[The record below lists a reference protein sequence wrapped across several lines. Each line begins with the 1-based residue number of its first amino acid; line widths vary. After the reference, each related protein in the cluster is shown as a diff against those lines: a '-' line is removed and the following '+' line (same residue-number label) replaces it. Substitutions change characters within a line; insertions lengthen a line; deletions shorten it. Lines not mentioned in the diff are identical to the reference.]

1 MIRRIILVLVAV
13 LVVRVAHAQMVDD
26 YRFKGKVVDD
36 AGKPIAGA
44 LLTLRDLEAGSR
56 IEIKTHEDGTF
67 DRRMIPAA
75 RYELI
80 IEKPGFAPQKQAFD
94 WSASP
99 DETETVE
106 VQVVLRSEKEDAR
119 QAMGK
124 KAAALYEESYAALSK
139 NDCATASAKA
149 NEILT
154 IGAGDYEYAVRF
166 ILGRCH
172 AVNNENADAIVEYE
186 KVLALKPDF
195 FEARFDLATTLE
207 KEGQHDAA
215 LEQFEQAAALKPAD
229 ASVQYNVGALLL
241 QQQQFDRARPYL
253 QTAADLDSTH
263 ALAAKA
269 LGFACLQ
276 GEKKDTVTAQRYLER
291 YLQLEPQAADAAEVR
306 AIVAE
311 LNKSPKPKKT
321 PPTP

>member
-13 LVVRVAHAQMVDD
+13 LVVGVAHAQMVED

-36 AGKPIAGA
+36 AGKPVAGA
-44 LLTLRDLEAGSR
+44 LITLRDLESGSR
-56 IEIKTHEDGTF
+56 IEIKTHDDGTF

-75 RYELI
+75 RYEFI
-80 IEKPGFAPQKQAFD
+80 VEKPGFAPQKQSFD
-94 WSASP
+94 WSASTE
-99 DETETVE
+99 ETETVE

-154 IGAGDYEYAVRF
+154 MGAGDYEYAVRF

-172 AVNNENADAIVEYE
+172 AVNNENVEAIAEYE

-207 KEGQHDAA
+207 KQGQHDAA
-215 LEQFEQAAALKPAD
+215 AEQYEQAAALKPEDAD
-229 ASVQYNVGALLL
+229 VQYNVGALLL
-241 QQQQFDRARPYL
+241 QGQKYDRARPHL
-253 QTAADLDSTH
+253 QAAADLDSTH

-269 LGFACLQ
+269 LGFAYLQ
-276 GEKKDTVTAQRYLER
+276 GDNKDTVAARRYLER
-291 YLQLEPQAADAAEVR
+291 YLQLQPDAADAGEVR

-311 LNKSPKPKKT
+311 LKKSPKRKT
-321 PPTP
+321 TPTP